1 MNGARLDDFEIGP
14 LLGQGGMATVHRAIF
29 KQTGEPVALKLIL
42 GDAERDPTNLERF
55 RREVRAA
62 MSLRHDNICRVVAA
76 GEGDDGR
83 MFMAMEIVDGG
94 SVRELKHKLG
104 GKVPVQA
111 AIEIVGQLLL
121 ALEAAHREGV
131 IHRDLKPANLMLTST
146 GVLKLVDF
154 GIARISSDHT
164 LTATGMLV
172 GTPAF
177 MSPEQVRGDPLDGRA
192 DLFGA
197 GLILHDLLCGK
208 SPYHADNPGT
218 SLVKVLQDDVP
229 SFFDV
234 LFGIDPAVEAFHSK
248 MTAKEPADRFRDA
261 ATALKALQP
270 SLTDMRL
277 RHPAILAACLR
288 DPRGMRRSL
297 SREQADAEIARGR
310 ELVGKHGPVVAA
322 ALAFENAMHLD
333 PTYTEASAELS
344 AVAAALDF
352 HSSQN
357 VVVDGRIT
365 ETQEALRAQPH
376 HPGLLKRLA
385 DLHRAAGNIRE
396 SARAL
401 KRYLR
406 LKDDAAAL
414 QQLVVMLWGPG
425 SDPGLVTG
433 TLQRLRT
440 QDIMAGIKTG
450 GMPAIRPDKPAR
462 FDVVDDD
469 RKARIAEAATRSR
482 LATPELGGGG
492 RGPSLQGHD
501 EGMFAAFRER
511 LGMWWWLIAIGAVAL
526 AMVVFAAKSSS
537 TLVDAA
543 QKDLKRH
550 AEGEVIAE
558 ENQVFNQQATKLN
571 EARAALEKGSFVA
584 CSVAATASFAG
595 ESTAKM
601 VLDGKWYLA
610 QCSLLA
616 GDVSAAQDALQDF
629 KDNANIKDKRFE
641 IAKTQL
647 AAIARGEVP
656 GGVKKW

>member
-1 MNGARLDDFEIGP
+1 MRGVRLDDFEIGP
-14 LLGQGGMATVHRAIF
+14 LLGQGGMAAVHRAVF
-29 KQTGEPVALKLIL
+29 KPTGESVALKLML
-42 GDAERDPTNLERF
+42 GETEQDPTNLERF

-62 MSLRHDNICRVVAA
+62 MGLRHDNICRVIAA
-76 GEGDDGR
+76 GESADGR

-104 GKVPVQA
+104 GKVPVQVA
-111 AIEIVGQLLL
+111 VEIVGQLLA

-154 GIARISSDHT
+154 GIAKSSSDHT

-192 DLFGA
+192 DLFGT
-197 GLILHDLLCGK
+197 GLILHDLICGK

-234 LFGIDPAVEAFHSK
+234 LFGINPAIEAFHSK
-248 MTAKEPADRFRDA
+248 ITAKDPADRFRDA

-270 SLTDMRL
+270 SLTEVRG
-277 RHPAILAACLR
+277 RHPTLLADCLR
-288 DPRGMRRSL
+288 EPRAIRRTL
-297 SREQADAEIARGR
+297 LREQADAEITRGR
-310 ELVGKHGPVVAA
+310 QLVARHGPVIAA
-322 ALAFENAMHLD
+322 ALAFENAVHLD
-333 PTYTEASAELS
+333 ASSTEATAELS
-344 AVAAALDF
+344 AVSSALDF
-352 HSSQN
+352 TSSQN
-357 VVVDGRIT
+357 VVVDARIT
-365 ETQEALRAQPH
+365 ETVEALRTQPH

-385 DLHRAAGNIRE
+385 ELHRAAGNVRE

-406 LKDDAAAL
+406 IKDDAVAL
-414 QQLVVMLWGPG
+414 QQLVVILWGPG
-425 SDPGLVTG
+425 SDPLLVTG
-433 TLQRLRT
+433 TLHRLRT
-440 QDIMAGIKTG
+440 QDIVAGIKTG
-450 GMPAIRPDKPAR
+450 GMPALRPDVRAQQP
-462 FDVVDDD
+462 VVDED
-469 RKARIAEAATRSR
+469 RRARIAEAARRARDDASSS
-482 LATPELGGGG
+482 AGG
-492 RGPSLQGHD
+492 SLRGHD
-501 EGMFAAFRER
+501 EGAFAALREW
-511 LGMWWWLIAIGAVAL
+511 LGMWSWVIVGGAVVL
-526 AMVVFAAKSSS
+526 AVVLFAARSSS
-537 TLVDAA
+537 KLVDAA
-543 QKDLKRH
+543 QKDMKRH
-550 AEGEVIAE
+550 VEGEVIAE
-558 ENQVFNQQATKLN
+558 ENAIFNLQTTKLN
-571 EARAALEKGSFVA
+571 EARSRLEKGSFVA
-584 CSVAATASFAG
+584 CAVAATQSFGG

-656 GGVKKW
+656 GGLQKW